1 MLQAINDN
9 IKGWLGMVIVALI
22 SLPFMLWGI
31 QSYFDDAGPRYAA
44 KVNDMEISANEF
56 ERSVSMQR
64 QSMLR
69 QYGGQ
74 LPIEETALRER
85 TLTQLIN
92 QRLLESVSFEKGY
105 RISDSVLSAKI
116 KQLFTVD
123 GVFDR
128 LRFEANANSLGM
140 SIPMYE
146 QALRNELR
154 LQQMQSAIANS
165 AFVTKE
171 EMHNLAT
178 LNEQTR
184 DITVLTFNVEHFSTA
199 EKPTEEEIRQ
209 YYEANLHRFMTPEKI
224 KIDYVEITA
233 DALSD
238 NVEVDEDQIK
248 KMYEQYV
255 DSISGREERK
265 ASHILLKTT
274 EDGTEDNSR
283 AAVKEKIQL
292 LKQEL
297 EQGAD
302 FAELA
307 KKHSQDSGS
316 AVDGGDL
323 GWVALGE
330 MVKPFEQALFNLS
343 LSGNSGPDN
352 AELDKNLGAIS
363 ATISKVVETKFGY
376 HLIKLHE
383 VRSETIESFEI
394 KRYGFEE
401 ELKTDSVTSIFY
413 DLSERLVTTAYENPD
428 SLDVSAEE
436 LGLKI
441 TSSDY
446 FSRHQGADQGAGITE
461 NEKLRNIAFSS
472 LVLEGSNSDIIEI
485 SPTHVVVLRLN
496 EHVPATAIPLD
507 QLSSKI
513 ENILIAQKGYKQTK
527 AAASD
532 AQSKIEAAKIGS
544 MVEAGEWLESLQA
557 EGMQVE
563 AITSLGR
570 RDNTKVSDPSI
581 LRTAFEISPG
591 QNGAASVSVI
601 DLMSGDVALI
611 VLTKVNTPDNIAQNQ
626 LDLVKSDAL
635 RDNAIRDFSSTLLA
649 IKESADIDKNTRLIE
664 K

>member
-69 QYGGQ
+69 QYGGK

-105 RISDSVLSAKI
+105 RISDSILSAKI

-171 EMHNLAT
+171 EMQNLAT

-184 DITVLTFNVEHFSTA
+184 DITVLTFNTEHFSTA

-209 YYEANLHRFMTPEKI
+209 YYEINLHRFMTPEKI

-233 DALSD
+233 DALSE
-238 NVEVDEDQIK
+238 NVEIDEGQIK

-255 DSISGREERK
+255 ASISGREERK
-265 ASHILLKTT
+265 ARHILLKTT
-274 EDGTEDNSR
+274 EDKV
-283 AAVKEKIQL
+283 AAKEKIQS
-292 LKQEL
+292 LKKEL

-323 GWVALGE
+323 GWVMLGD
-330 MVKPFEQALFNLS
+330 MVKPFEQALYNLS
-343 LSGNSGPDN
+343 LSG
-352 AELDKNLGAIS
+352 KNGGEIS
-363 ATISKVVETKFGY
+363 EAVETQFGY
-376 HLIKLHE
+376 HLIKLDD
-383 VRSETIESFEI
+383 VRSETVESFEI
-394 KRYGFEE
+394 KRVGFEE
-401 ELKTDSVTSIFY
+401 EMKADSAASMFY
-413 DLSERLVTTAYENPD
+413 DLSERLATTAYENPD
-428 SLDVSAEE
+428 SLDISAEE

-441 TSSDY
+441 TSTDY
-446 FSRHQGADQGAGITE
+446 FFRHQKAGQGVSITE
-461 NEKLRNIAFSS
+461 NEKLRNIAFSP
-472 LVLEGSNSDIIEI
+472 LVLEQGSNSDIIEI
-485 SPTHVVVLRLN
+485 SPTHVIVLRLN
-496 EHVPATAIPLD
+496 EHVSATAIPLD
-507 QLSSKI
+507 QVSSKI
-513 ENILIAQKGYKQTK
+513 ENILIAQNGHEQTK
-527 AAASD
+527 AAALD
-532 AQSKIEAAKIGS
+532 VQSKIGS
-544 MVEAGEWLESLQA
+544 MIEAGESIETLQTD
-557 EGMQVE
+557 GIQVE
-563 AITSLGR
+563 NISSLGR

-581 LRTAFEISPG
+581 LRTAFEIPSG
-591 QNGAASVSVI
+591 QNGSASVSLI
-601 DLMSGDVALI
+601 DLMSGDVALV

-635 RDNAIRDFSSTLLA
+635 RDIAVRDFSSTLLA
-649 IKESADIDKNTRLIE
+649 IKESADISINKRLIE